1 MKTSTFKG
9 VTWHEKNRKWRA
21 RVVTG
26 GKLYHGGYHES
37 ELRAAHIVN
46 LLCDQC
52 GVSRENPDIGDAPFQ
67 LCVPNFNMNVQ
78 SFFFHEYKME
88 TSFNVGKL

>member
-1 MKTSTFKG
+1 MKVSKFEG
-9 VTWHEKNRKWRA
+9 VSWHEKNRKWRA
-21 RVVTG
+21 KIVTG

-52 GVSRENPDIGDAPFQ
+52 GLPRANPDIGDAPFQ
-67 LCVPNFNMNVQ
+67 LCVTLTDLNMTKTCVMR
-78 SFFFHEYKME
+78 YM
-88 TSFNVGKL
+88 